1 MCHLSLVTPLMDLY
15 TCCFCFRPTTK
26 CRLLQEAPWDRIS
39 ITKAASFPSRYL
51 ACPKLRDEV
60 SYLLFK
66 AGNWK
71 LVFIHTVVTPESRA
85 GPSFGSPKTFIHL
98 SECQLLA
105 LHSSTRKPGC
115 SPSNGSDFYGLGPVS
130 MSLLGTSATASS
142 PGYSSELR
150 PGTVL
155 STFCLLIN
163 FILAHNAMNPV
174 LIHSHR
180 TDEETEVPG
189 KEVHASEKGRH

>member
-1 MCHLSLVTPLMDLY
+1 M
-15 TCCFCFRPTTK
+15 
-26 CRLLQEAPWDRIS
+26 
-39 ITKAASFPSRYL
+39 
-51 ACPKLRDEV
+51 
-60 SYLLFK
+60 LFK

-98 SECQLLA
+98 SECKLLA

-155 STFCLLIN
+155 STFCLLRY
-163 FILAHNAMNPV
+163 FIRKAHTGVPESTSCPGNSPFLDGERGSTWQRIPAREFSPSVKTPRVYTANTTRKGVYGCRQASAGGLCTPRGWLDCRENCSLA
-174 LIHSHR
+174 L
-180 TDEETEVPG
+180 T
-189 KEVHASEKGRH
+189 